1 MNGESE
7 VNLSLP
13 PGLGCLLETSGVYKK
28 YPEVRFFPAY
38 VPGEPDVLGAG
49 LSKLVRFRLFNP
61 AAAVVF
67 LSFIDKNVL
76 DTKDTFGVLEV
87 PGTFF
92 LQLPCYKDDLLTIA
106 GRVGN
111 CEDKEKKQQ
120 WESFA
125 QKACTFLIREH
136 IRLLEHGHKNH
147 IGNILYPLRA
157 SSVGI
162 VYTPELQSQYVDVT
176 KKHIDRLKDFLN
188 DPQIKDL
195 IQLLNVNND
204 AKDKYLEQASSF
216 SENLLKLSCWT
227 NYEEDNVRDLIDL
240 IDNTNSIYD
249 KLKSQ

>member
-28 YPEVRFFPAY
+28 SPEVRFFPAY
-38 VPGEPDVLGAG
+38 VPGESDVLGAG

-61 AAAVVF
+61 AASVVF
-67 LSFIDKNVL
+67 LSFHDKEVL
-76 DTKDTFGVLEV
+76 RTKDRFEVLEV
-87 PGTFF
+87 PGTAY
-92 LQLPCYKDDLLTIA
+92 LQLPCIKEDLIKTAESI
-106 GRVGN
+106 GKWEWNGS
-111 CEDKEKKQQ
+111 KEQ
-120 WESFA
+120 WKPFA
-125 QKACTFLIREH
+125 EKACKALISER
-136 IRLLEHGHKNH
+136 IKILKHGQANA
-147 IGNILYPLRA
+147 IGNILNPLRA

-162 VYTPELQSQYVDVT
+162 VYTPELQNQYVDVT

-204 AKDKYLEQASSF
+204 TKDKYLEQASSF

-227 NYEEDNVRDLIDL
+227 NYEENNVRDLIDL
-240 IDNTNSIYD
+240 IDKTNSIYD